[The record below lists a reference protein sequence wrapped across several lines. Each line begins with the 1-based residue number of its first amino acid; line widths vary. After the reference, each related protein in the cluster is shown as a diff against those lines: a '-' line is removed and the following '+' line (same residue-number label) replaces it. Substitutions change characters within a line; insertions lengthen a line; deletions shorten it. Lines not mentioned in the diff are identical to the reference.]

1 MVTIRVRF
9 FAQCRDLAG
18 TESAELHLSG
28 EASVQTAMEIITG
41 RYPKLKQLADRS
53 LIAVNEDYASP
64 QMLLADGDTLV
75 IVPPVSGGADGDL
88 VRLTREPIDTPGLMK
103 RLLRNQDGAV
113 VAFEGVVRDHS
124 LGKTVLYLEYEGY
137 EPMALKM
144 LAEIAGE
151 VHEKWP
157 IDAIGIIHRLGRLE
171 IGETSVAIVV
181 TSAHRRPAF
190 EACHYAIDRLK
201 KIVPIWKR
209 EYFADGAVWVE
220 GETSARTCSDEC

>member
-1 MVTIRVRF
+1 
-9 FAQCRDLAG
+9 LAG

-28 EASVQTAMEIITG
+28 EPSVQAAVEIITG
-41 RYPKLKQLADRS
+41 RYPKLKKLLDRS

-64 QMLLADGDTLV
+64 QTRLSDGDTLV

-88 VRLTREPIDTPGLMK
+88 FRLTREPIDTPGLVK

-144 LAEIAGE
+144 LAEIGEE
-151 VHEKWP
+151 VHAKWP
-157 IDAIGIIHRLGRLE
+157 IDAIGIIHRLGHLD

-209 EYFADGAVWVE
+209 EYFEDGAIWVE
-220 GETSARTCSDEC
+220 GESSRTCSDDG